1 MLACKMKTKQ
11 GGFTLVELMFTIMVL
26 GVLLGLA
33 VPNFRNFLRNSNL
46 TTSANELLADLN
58 LARTEAI
65 KRRTIVSICS
75 TANPEDADPACR
87 APDGDNFSGW
97 IVFVDDAT
105 QGVAEA
111 GDFNGAWDAGEEI
124 LRRRDAVPSGVTAKS
139 NGAMVSYAS
148 TGFLRAADG
157 NESATR
163 VFMCDDRGNTKIL
176 GRNVGHAGG
185 DGVSNRPCRRR
196 PGLW

>member
-58 LARTEAI
+58 FARTEAI

-87 APDGDNFSGW
+87 APDGDNFSGPGLCSW
-97 IVFVDDAT
+97 TTPPRALRT
-105 QGVAEA
+105 QAISTALGTLVKKFSVAETRPR
-111 GDFNGAWDAGEEI
+111 GDRQIE
-124 LRRRDAVPSGVTAKS
+124 RRGDGFVREHRFPASG
-139 NGAMVSYAS
+139 
-148 TGFLRAADG
+148 LHG

-163 VFMCDDRGNTKIL
+163 VFMCDDRGNTKISGEDWPR
-176 GRNVGHAGG
+176 GR
-185 DGVSNRPCRRR
+185 
-196 PGLW
+196 